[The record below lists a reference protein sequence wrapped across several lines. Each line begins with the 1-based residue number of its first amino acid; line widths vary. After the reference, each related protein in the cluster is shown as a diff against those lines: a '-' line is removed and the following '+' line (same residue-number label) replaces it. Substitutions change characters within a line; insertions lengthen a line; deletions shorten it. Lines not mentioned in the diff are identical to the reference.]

1 MGSALVP
8 APPLPPYLHSD
19 CIHRQRGGERGWS
32 LSQFSWLCNACCCM
46 CVSQSVSQS
55 APLSD
60 TPPSL
65 PPFLHTQVVR
75 WRMRFPRTRC
85 SGALSRRRVCQ
96 KKAPS
101 RFIQDD
107 INVCSLDLLV
117 YRDLSLTENVTQRES
132 TYALLAIISST

>member
-46 CVSQSVSQS
+46 CVSQS

-60 TPPSL
+60 TLPHFL
-65 PPFLHTQVVR
+65 PPQSTHKVVR

-85 SGALSRRRVCQ
+85 SGALNRRRVCQ

-117 YRDLSLTENVTQRES
+117 YRDLSLTENVTHRES
-132 TYALLAIISST
+132 MPLLEIFSST